1 MFGVALVVFA
11 AATGTA
17 VLTVAGIAT
26 VVVAAVAV
34 GATALAA
41 VCGSAGSTP
50 PFFFAPGPQIA
61 AAITPAVAR
70 KAASVSG
77 QRAFFFCSL
86 KVLSSLKQSIAQP
99 IGQFFNCV
107 NFVNHWLN
115 WIVQPVE
122 VRPLRGH
129 HFLRLRIFGLDGFN
143 LHIQYDI

>member
-1 MFGVALVVFA
+1 VFGVALIVFA
-11 AATGTA
+11 AATGAA
-17 VLTVAGIAT
+17 VFAVAGIAA
-26 VVVAAVAV
+26 VVVAVVAAVAV

-115 WIVQPVE
+115 WIVQSVE
-122 VRPLRGH
+122 VRPLRGNY
-129 HFLRLRIFGLDGFN
+129 FLLYIFVGHNIFH
-143 LHIQYDI
+143 LHI

>member
-11 AATGTA
+11 AATGAA
-17 VLTVAGIAT
+17 VFAGAGIAAF
-26 VVVAAVAV
+26 VVAVVAVVAV
-34 GATALAA
+34 GETAPAT

-70 KAASVSG
+70 KAARVSG

-115 WIVQPVE
+115 WIVQSVK
-122 VRPLRGH
+122 VRPLRGNY
-129 HFLRLRIFGLDGFN
+129 FLLYIFVSYSIFH
-143 LHIQYDI
+143 LHI

>member
-1 MFGVALVVFA
+1 MLGVALVVL
-11 AATGTA
+11 AATTGA
-17 VLTVAGIAT
+17 VAGIA
-26 VVVAAVAV
+26 VAAAVVGDV
-34 GATALAA
+34 GATRLAT

-70 KAASVSG
+70 KAARVSG

-115 WIVQPVE
+115 WIVQSVK
-122 VRPLRGH
+122 VRPLRGNY
-129 HFLRLRIFGLDGFN
+129 FLLYIFVSHNIFH
-143 LHIQYDI
+143 LHI

>member
-11 AATGTA
+11 AATDAA
-17 VLTVAGIAT
+17 VLAVAGITA
-26 VVVAAVAV
+26 VVVAVVAVVAV

-115 WIVQPVE
+115 WIVQSVK
-122 VRPLRGH
+122 VRPLRGNY
-129 HFLRLRIFGLDGFN
+129 FLLYIFVSHNIFH
-143 LHIQYDI
+143 LHI

>member
-11 AATGTA
+11 AATGAA
-17 VLTVAGIAT
+17 VLAVAGIAA
-26 VVVAAVAV
+26 VVVAVVAVVTV

-115 WIVQPVE
+115 WIVQSVE
-122 VRPLRGH
+122 VRPLGGNYFLLYIFVGH
-129 HFLRLRIFGLDGFN
+129 NIFH
-143 LHIQYDI
+143 LHI

>member
-1 MFGVALVVFA
+1 MFGVALVVLA
-11 AATGTA
+11 KATGA
-17 VLTVAGIAT
+17 VLTVAVAGIDAVA
-26 VVVAAVAV
+26 VVVGVV

-115 WIVQPVE
+115 WIVQSVK
-122 VRPLRGH
+122 VRPLRGNY
-129 HFLRLRIFGLDGFN
+129 FLLYIFVGHNIFH
-143 LHIQYDI
+143 LHI

>member
-11 AATGTA
+11 AATDAA
-17 VLTVAGIAT
+17 VLAVAGITA
-26 VVVAAVAV
+26 VVVAVVAVVAV

-115 WIVQPVE
+115 WIVQSVK
-122 VRPLRGH
+122 VRPLRGNY
-129 HFLRLRIFGLDGFN
+129 FLLYIFVGHNIFH
-143 LHIQYDI
+143 LHI

>member
-11 AATGTA
+11 AATGAA
-17 VLTVAGIAT
+17 VLAVAGIAA
-26 VVVAAVAV
+26 VDVAV
-34 GATALAA
+34 GETALAT

-122 VRPLRGH
+122 VRPLRGNY
-129 HFLRLRIFGLDGFN
+129 FLLYIFVGHNIFH
-143 LHIQYDI
+143 LHI

>member
-1 MFGVALVVFA
+1 MFGVALVVLA
-11 AATGTA
+11 KATGA
-17 VLTVAGIAT
+17 VLTVAVAGIDAVA
-26 VVVAAVAV
+26 VVVGVV

-115 WIVQPVE
+115 WIVKSVE
-122 VRPLRGH
+122 VRPLSGNY
-129 HFLRLRIFGLDGFN
+129 FLLYIFVSHNIFH
-143 LHIQYDI
+143 LHI

>member
-11 AATGTA
+11 AATDAA
-17 VLTVAGIAT
+17 VLAVAGITA
-26 VVVAAVAV
+26 VVVAVVAVVAV

-50 PFFFAPGPQIA
+50 PFLFAPGPQIA

-115 WIVQPVE
+115 WIVQSVK
-122 VRPLRGH
+122 VRPLRGNY
-129 HFLRLRIFGLDGFN
+129 FLLYIFVGHNIFH
-143 LHIQYDI
+143 LHI

>member
-1 MFGVALVVFA
+1 MAVVVFA
-11 AATGTA
+11 ATTGAA
-17 VLTVAGIAT
+17 VFAGAGIA
-26 VVVAAVAV
+26 VVVAV
-34 GATALAA
+34 GETALAA

-70 KAASVSG
+70 KAARVSG

-115 WIVQPVE
+115 WIVQSVK
-122 VRPLRGH
+122 VRPLRGNY
-129 HFLRLRIFGLDGFN
+129 FLLYIFVSHNIFH
-143 LHIQYDI
+143 LHI

>member
-11 AATGTA
+11 ATTGAA
-17 VLTVAGIAT
+17 VLAVAGIAA
-26 VVVAAVAV
+26 VVVAVVAVVAV

-115 WIVQPVE
+115 WIVQSVK
-122 VRPLRGH
+122 VRPLRGNY
-129 HFLRLRIFGLDGFN
+129 FLLYIFVGHNIFH
-143 LHIQYDI
+143 LHI

>member
-11 AATGTA
+11 AATDAA
-17 VLTVAGIAT
+17 VLAVAGITA
-26 VVVAAVAV
+26 VVVAVVAVVAV

-115 WIVQPVE
+115 WIVQSVE
-122 VRPLRGH
+122 VRPLRGNY
-129 HFLRLRIFGLDGFN
+129 FLLYIFVGHNIFH
-143 LHIQYDI
+143 LHI

>member
-1 MFGVALVVFA
+1 MFGVALVVLA
-11 AATGTA
+11 KATGA
-17 VLTVAGIAT
+17 VLTVAVAGIDAVA
-26 VVVAAVAV
+26 VVVGVV

-115 WIVQPVE
+115 WIVQSVE
-122 VRPLRGH
+122 VRPLRGNY
-129 HFLRLRIFGLDGFN
+129 FLLYIFVGHNIFH
-143 LHIQYDI
+143 LHI

>member
-11 AATGTA
+11 AATGAA
-17 VLTVAGIAT
+17 VFAGAGIAAF
-26 VVVAAVAV
+26 VVAVVAVVAV
-34 GATALAA
+34 GETAPAT

-70 KAASVSG
+70 KAARVSG

-115 WIVQPVE
+115 WIVQSVK
-122 VRPLRGH
+122 VRPLRGNY
-129 HFLRLRIFGLDGFN
+129 FLLYIFVSHNIFH
-143 LHIQYDI
+143 LHI

>member
-1 MFGVALVVFA
+1 MFGVAPVVFA
-11 AATGTA
+11 AAIGTD
-17 VLTVAGIAT
+17 VLAVAGIAA

-115 WIVQPVE
+115 WIVQSVE
-122 VRPLRGH
+122 VRPLRGNY
-129 HFLRLRIFGLDGFN
+129 FLLYIFVGHNIFH
-143 LHIQYDI
+143 LHI

>member
-11 AATGTA
+11 AATGAA
-17 VLTVAGIAT
+17 VFAVAGIAA
-26 VVVAAVAV
+26 VVVAVVAVVAV

-115 WIVQPVE
+115 WIVQSVK
-122 VRPLRGH
+122 VRPLRGNY
-129 HFLRLRIFGLDGFN
+129 FLLYIFVGHNIFH
-143 LHIQYDI
+143 LHI

>member
-11 AATGTA
+11 AATGAA
-17 VLTVAGIAT
+17 VLAIAGIAA
-26 VVVAAVAV
+26 VVVAVAAAFDV

-115 WIVQPVE
+115 WIVKSVE
-122 VRPLRGH
+122 VRPLSGNYFLLYIFVGH
-129 HFLRLRIFGLDGFN
+129 NIFH
-143 LHIQYDI
+143 LHI

>member
-11 AATGTA
+11 AATGAA
-17 VLTVAGIAT
+17 VLAVAGIAA
-26 VVVAAVAV
+26 VVVAVVAVVAV

-115 WIVQPVE
+115 WIVQSVK
-122 VRPLRGH
+122 VRPLRGNY
-129 HFLRLRIFGLDGFN
+129 FLLYIFVGHNIFH
-143 LHIQYDI
+143 LHI

>member
-11 AATGTA
+11 ATTGAA
-17 VLTVAGIAT
+17 VLAVAGIA
-26 VVVAAVAV
+26 VAAAVVVAV

-115 WIVQPVE
+115 WIVQSVE
-122 VRPLRGH
+122 VRPLRGNY
-129 HFLRLRIFGLDGFN
+129 FLLYIFVSHNIFH
-143 LHIQYDI
+143 LHI

>member
-11 AATGTA
+11 AATGAA
-17 VLTVAGIAT
+17 VLAVAGIAA
-26 VVVAAVAV
+26 VVVAVVAV

-115 WIVQPVE
+115 WIVQSVE
-122 VRPLRGH
+122 VRPLSGNYFLLYIFVGH
-129 HFLRLRIFGLDGFN
+129 NIFH
-143 LHIQYDI
+143 LHI

>member
-11 AATGTA
+11 AATGAA
-17 VLTVAGIAT
+17 VLVVAGITA
-26 VVVAAVAV
+26 VDVAVVAVVAV

-115 WIVQPVE
+115 WIVQSVE
-122 VRPLRGH
+122 VRPLRGNY
-129 HFLRLRIFGLDGFN
+129 FLLYIFVGHNIFH
-143 LHIQYDI
+143 LHI

>member
-11 AATGTA
+11 ATTGAA
-17 VLTVAGIAT
+17 VLAVAGIA
-26 VVVAAVAV
+26 VAAAVVVAV

-115 WIVQPVE
+115 WIVQSVK
-122 VRPLRGH
+122 VRPLRGNY
-129 HFLRLRIFGLDGFN
+129 FLLYIFVGHNIFH
-143 LHIQYDI
+143 LHI

>member
-11 AATGTA
+11 AATGAA
-17 VLTVAGIAT
+17 VFAGAGIAAF
-26 VVVAAVAV
+26 VVAVVAVVAV
-34 GATALAA
+34 GETAPAT

-70 KAASVSG
+70 KAARVSG

-115 WIVQPVE
+115 WIVKSVE
-122 VRPLRGH
+122 VRPLSGNY
-129 HFLRLRIFGLDGFN
+129 FLLYIFVSHNIFH
-143 LHIQYDI
+143 LHI

>member
-11 AATGTA
+11 AATGAA
-17 VLTVAGIAT
+17 VFAGAGIAA
-26 VVVAAVAV
+26 VVVAVVAVVAV
-34 GATALAA
+34 GETAPAT

-70 KAASVSG
+70 KAARVSG

-115 WIVQPVE
+115 WIVQSVE
-122 VRPLRGH
+122 VRPLSGNY
-129 HFLRLRIFGLDGFN
+129 FLLYIFVSHNIFH
-143 LHIQYDI
+143 LHI